1 MSSTS
6 EKDQEPTQKKIRD
19 AREKEGQV
27 AQSKDLTM
35 FMAIIT
41 IVIYFWCT
49 SSRLMVKINDS
60 YSLVFA
66 YIKSSLLSMSN
77 IISTSGS
84 ILSIGVQ
91 LIIIPIIL
99 AAITSLLVNLIQ
111 IGGIIF
117 TPKSIAIKFDKFNVV
132 NNFKQ
137 LFSSKNLL
145 KFIKDCFQITAMV
158 IVAFYIVVG
167 KMKDLIYA
175 VNSGF
180 AATSTLI
187 VYLITKILL
196 VLLAMYLFFALI
208 DYLIQKRNLRKQ
220 LMMTKEEIK
229 QEYKNTEGNQEI
241 KGRRKELH
249 RELTESDEMENG
261 VMDATLVLANPTHIA
276 VVIVYKPSQYQ
287 LPFVLF
293 KAKGFYAQLTFQFA
307 KKHGVLIVHDK
318 YLARKLYK
326 EVEIGKELSNSLI
339 KYVAEIIGKNIHLL
353 PKVQKDLYQ
362 IQIQNQMNDPFS
374 AVPALKYK

>member
-1 MSSTS
+1 MSSTG

-27 AQSKDLTM
+27 AQSKDITM

-41 IVIYFWCT
+41 IVIYFWSM
-49 SSRLMVKINDS
+49 SSILLVKINDS
-60 YSLVFA
+60 YSLIFA
-66 YIKSSLLSMSN
+66 FVQSSLLNMSN
-77 IISTSGS
+77 IIGISESVV
-84 ILSIGVQ
+84 SIGIQ
-91 LIIIPIIL
+91 LIVIPIIL

-117 TPKSIAIKFDKFNVV
+117 TPKSIAIKFSKFNVV

-145 KFIKDCFQITAMV
+145 KFIKDCFQITAMA
-158 IVAFYIVVG
+158 IVSFYIVLG
-167 KMKDLIYA
+167 KIKDLIYA
-175 VNSGF
+175 INSGF
-180 AATSTLI
+180 VATSTLLA
-187 VYLITKILL
+187 YLIVKILL
-196 VLLAMYLFFALI
+196 ILLAMYLFFALI

-241 KGRRKELH
+241 KHKRKELH
-249 RELTESDEMENG
+249 RELTDTDEMENG
-261 VMDATLVLANPTHIA
+261 ITDSTLVLANPTHIA
-276 VVIVYKPSQYQ
+276 VVIVYKPLQHP

-293 KAKGFYAQLTFQFA
+293 KTQGYYAQLTFQLA
-307 KKHGVLIVHDK
+307 KKHGILIVQDK

-326 EVEIGKELSNSLI
+326 EVQIGKAIPQNLI
-339 KYVAEIIGKNIHLL
+339 KYVAELIGKNIHLL
-353 PKVQKDLYQ
+353 PKVQKELHQ
-362 IQIQNQMNDPFS
+362 VQLQNQANDPFS
-374 AVPALKYK
+374 NVPSLKYN